1 MTNKSKQKSASD
13 EELIELCA
21 NKATEKLKTKMKSM
35 FDQGLEN
42 IRKSYEEEIAAPRAQ
57 IVEMKPSQDFV
68 CAQYDDIKNEY
79 ESLKK
84 KNHEQSVELKTLK
97 ANLADMKEKA
107 DEEASKLDGL
117 DQYGRRQNLEF
128 EGVLVT
134 EGKDVVNLVVRIGNL
149 VGAKVKRNDISTAHR
164 LPAKRHSK
172 VNDPPGIIARFISQ
186 NVRNEIYSKRAVI
199 KSIDEKDFSLQNM
212 ERKKILL
219 TKIWPK
225 PENDFCGWQNKKLK
239 QKIFPIHG
247 PWIMVEYT
255 CEKMAQH
262 LLLLYNLKKIC
273 MLCNH
278 EI

>member
-13 EELIELCA
+13 EELIKLCA
-21 NKATEKLKTKMKSM
+21 NKAAEKLKTKMKSM

-57 IVEMKPSQDFV
+57 IVEMKPSQNFV

-84 KNHEQSVELKTLK
+84 KNQEQSVELKTLK

-134 EGKDVVNLVVRIGNL
+134 EGKDVVYLVVRIGNL
-149 VGAKVKRNDISTAHR
+149 VGAKVKRNDISTAHC
-164 LPAKRHSK
+164 LPPKRHSK
-172 VNDPPGIIARFISQ
+172 IGDPSGIIARFISQ
-186 NVRNEIYSKRAVI
+186 NVRNEIYSKRAVV

-212 ERKKILL
+212 KREKIFINENLTQARKRLLWL
-219 TKIWPK
+219 TK
-225 PENDFCGWQNKKLK
+225 
-239 QKIFPIHG
+239 QKAKAKNFS
-247 PWIMVEYT
+247 YT
-255 CEKMAQH
+255 WTMNGRMYVRKDDATSSIIIQSEEDLHA
-262 LLLLYNLKKIC
+262 L
-273 MLCNH
+273 
-278 EI
+278 